1 MEFLSNH
8 IDDVG
13 TGSITTVSLP
23 LTQTPYVSSPITN
36 TSVIRENDSLYVG
49 GSEMDEWSLSS
60 VESEDNDN
68 DDEDKEN
75 HSKYIQAMSEAAN
88 VATQASILIF
98 DNLQT
103 DDEEEMP

>member
-36 TSVIRENDSLYVG
+36 TSVIRENNSLYVG
-49 GSEMDEWSLSS
+49 GTVMDESILSS
-60 VESEDNDN
+60 EESEDNDN
-68 DDEDKEN
+68 KDKEN
-75 HSKYIQAMSEAAN
+75 HSKYI
-88 VATQASILIF
+88 
-98 DNLQT
+98 
-103 DDEEEMP
+103 